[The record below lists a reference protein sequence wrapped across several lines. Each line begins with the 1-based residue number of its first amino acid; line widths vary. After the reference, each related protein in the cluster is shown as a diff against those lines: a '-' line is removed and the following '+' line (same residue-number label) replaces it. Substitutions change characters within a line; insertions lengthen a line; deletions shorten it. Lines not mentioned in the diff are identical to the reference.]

1 MLAKLDPTPQW
12 SAIGLP
18 FKVLKAILLMAADV
32 KVRRGWGVVAGWVAG
47 GMGGGYV

>member
-32 KVRRGWGVVAGWVAG
+32 KVRRGWLRG
-47 GMGGGYV
+47 GLQVEWGQDMFES